1 MSSFLVFLCLHV
13 DLMLD
18 FLNKYYL
25 GFVSLDMDL
34 MLDLVLHLRR
44 SNFVVVCISCI
55 LWYFI
60 VLHFSYGFLI

>member
-13 DLMLD
+13 DSMLD

-55 LWYFI
+55 L
-60 VLHFSYGFLI
+60 S